1 MKTKR
6 TGIWLVLAAVM
17 LLSACNVGTAG
28 EATPDE
34 QAIRTQAVQTA
45 VAQMTVQA
53 ALNPTATLLPP
64 TITPLPT
71 ATVGTAAP
79 SGSGSGTGTGTSGG
93 TGGGSGT
100 PYASP
105 TPRQWACQIVNQDP
119 WDQALHT
126 GWEDDVVFTIKNI
139 GTKTWWGNVVY
150 WKEDEDCSYCN
161 FISSPSQKFINA
173 NVEPGQ
179 TVEVRI
185 DVEVPVQP
193 YKEGFYMEWMMVND
207 NGESDW
213 CEFFFA
219 IPYTYPVP
227 TRTPTPKS

>member
-93 TGGGSGT
+93 TGGGSQAGT
-100 PYASP
+100 GGS
-105 TPRQWACQIVNQDP
+105 IF
-119 WDQALHT
+119 
-126 GWEDDVVFTIKNI
+126 G
-139 GTKTWWGNVVY
+139 
-150 WKEDEDCSYCN
+150 
-161 FISSPSQKFINA
+161 
-173 NVEPGQ
+173 
-179 TVEVRI
+179 
-185 DVEVPVQP
+185 
-193 YKEGFYMEWMMVND
+193 
-207 NGESDW
+207 
-213 CEFFFA
+213 
-219 IPYTYPVP
+219 
-227 TRTPTPKS
+227 